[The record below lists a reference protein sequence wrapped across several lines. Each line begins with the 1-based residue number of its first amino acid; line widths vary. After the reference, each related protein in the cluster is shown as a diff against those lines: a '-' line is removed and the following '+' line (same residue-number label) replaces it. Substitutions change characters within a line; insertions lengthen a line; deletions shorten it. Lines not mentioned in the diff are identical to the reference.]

1 MKLQSV
7 SNIWAVHHSMYYI
20 QQWSSNWQIHHSSHV
35 KHTLRVHLKRGQL
48 VGLTVGLTAL
58 QTSMVRQ
65 ACLPAC
71 NAFVHWTAVPF
82 TARSRLSCV
91 LQLLCCCFLVLLL
104 SFSIVV
110 LEIIMIVTSAWLK
123 VVTYWLW
130 RLRLPADF
138 VWIWTSP
145 QQPIPSCMF
154 SSFLVLFLSVFW
166 SGKLDFVGVCDLF
179 GWPNSFSDR
188 CSLFLFWHLC
198 LRFSLDRSPFLSV

>member
-1 MKLQSV
+1 MERDEFFVEYWRKESLQCYSV
-7 SNIWAVHHSMYYI
+7 YFTGSLKKRPVGRANG
-20 QQWSSNWQIHHSSHV
+20 
-35 KHTLRVHLKRGQL
+35 RVDRFANEHGE
-48 VGLTVGLTAL
+48 A
-58 QTSMVRQ
+58 S
-65 ACLPAC
+65 LPAC